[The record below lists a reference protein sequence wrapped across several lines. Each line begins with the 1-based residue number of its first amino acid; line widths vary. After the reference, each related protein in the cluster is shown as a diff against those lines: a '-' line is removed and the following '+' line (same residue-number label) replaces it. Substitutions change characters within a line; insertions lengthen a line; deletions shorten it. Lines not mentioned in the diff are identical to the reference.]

1 MSLDLRKYIPIN
13 RRTLDNGLDVV
24 LVEMPNSPIVS
35 LNLSYKVGSKNE
47 VHGKTGFAH
56 LFEHLMFEG
65 SKHVPKGQFDKI
77 CSTAGGTNNAYT
89 TYDFTAYTM
98 TLPMHQLEL
107 GLWLESDRMFFSDI
121 NQEALYNQQKV
132 VIEEI
137 KQTVENQPYGIWREK
152 LAESAYDEKCSYSW
166 EVHGS
171 KEDVAN
177 STLNDVQSF
186 FNNFYRPDNA
196 CLVIAG
202 KIKSDET
209 FNLVEKY
216 FNIRKDAP
224 PKPETIFQEEYKKGG
239 VRSSFN
245 DNVPLSA
252 SFLSFHTGGISD
264 DSSFALDV
272 FSNILGM
279 GKSSLLYNMLVYD
292 KQIASQIGAYTDKR
306 EHTSLLTV
314 YALAN
319 SPETSASDLT
329 EILRNSVYDIIKNGI
344 DEKHL
349 TKSKNQ
355 IIANAAN
362 EILYSSGIADNV
374 GNQTLFWNNPERYYS
389 LLDNYMSVS
398 NKDIQNLCE
407 RFIEDKNS
415 VIVEVVP
422 ND

>member
-1 MSLDLRKYIPIN
+1 MSLDLKKYIPIN
-13 RRTLDNGLDVV
+13 RKTLDNGLDVV

-35 LNLSYKVGSKNE
+35 MNLSYKVGSKNE
-47 VHGKTGFAH
+47 TRGKTGFAH

-89 TYDFTAYTM
+89 TYDYTAYTM
-98 TLPMHQLEL
+98 SLPIHQLEL

-121 NQEALYNQQKV
+121 NSEALENQQKV

-152 LAESAYDEKCSYSW
+152 LAESAYSNECSYSW

-171 KEDVAN
+171 KDDVAA
-177 STLNDVQSF
+177 STLADVRAF
-186 FNNFYRPDNA
+186 FDDFYRPDNA

-209 FNLVEKY
+209 FALVEKY
-216 FNIRKDAP
+216 FNIKKNSN
-224 PKPETIFQEEYKKGG
+224 PKPETIFKNEYKNGG
-239 VRSSFN
+239 VKSSFV
-245 DNVPLSA
+245 DNVPLAA
-252 SFLSFHTGGISD
+252 SFISFHTGGISD
-264 DSSFALDV
+264 DSNFAVDV

-279 GKSSLLYNMLVYD
+279 GKSSLLYNSLVYD
-292 KQIASQIGAYTDKR
+292 MQIASQIGAYTDKR

-319 SPETSASDLT
+319 TPNTSAEQLT
-329 EILRNSVYDIIKNGI
+329 EILNKSLKDIIKNGI

-349 TKSKNQ
+349 IKSKNQ

-362 EILYSSGIADNV
+362 EILYSSGVADNV

-389 LLDNYMSVS
+389 LLDNYMNV
-398 NKDIQNLCE
+398 NQKDIADLCD
-407 RFIEDKNS
+407 RFINDDNS
-415 VIVEVVP
+415 VVVEVIP
-422 ND
+422 NE